1 MTQGFT
7 GRDVTANVMTPNVF
21 MENVLIDVYITTIWT
36 RNVIGIISVSVMMVG
51 LVNTA
56 LNLQN
61 VSILRLDVHIKG

>member
-1 MTQGFT
+1 MSVTQGFT
-7 GRDVTANVMTPNVF
+7 GLDVTANVMTPTVS
-21 MENVLIDVYITTIWT
+21 MENVLIDVYITPIWT

-61 VSILRLDVHIKG
+61 VSILR

>member
-1 MTQGFT
+1 MSVTQGFT
-7 GRDVTANVMTPNVF
+7 GPDVTANVMTPTVS

-61 VSILRLDVHIKG
+61 VSILR

>member
-61 VSILRLDVHIKG
+61 VSILR